1 MIAQI
6 QLFGPDDVNGD
17 VSALVVELV
26 CDTSWIRGGLG
37 GLVTD
42 GLVGAN
48 SLSVGLFTGALSLS
62 EITIGEI
69 KILSHCNI
77 TWKLTVR
84 QWHDTHGNLAPNW
97 SIALVIVTKS
107 LLHFWYFRGSFF
119 GRCKGSRRQIRWSL
133 EGSYG
138 IIRGRAWSQV
148 DALRWVIY
156 SVSSGRTIYRNV
168 VWPWYRI
175 WCWCKDLEK
184 N

>member
-62 EITIGEI
+62 EIIKEI
-69 KILSHCNI
+69 KILKLLQYKV

-97 SIALVIVTKS
+97 SIVLVIVTKS

-119 GRCKGSRRQIRWSL
+119 GGCKGSRRQIRWSL
-133 EGSYG
+133 EGPYG
-138 IIRGRAWSQV
+138 IIRGRAWS
-148 DALRWVIY
+148 
-156 SVSSGRTIYRNV
+156 
-168 VWPWYRI
+168 
-175 WCWCKDLEK
+175 
-184 N
+184 